1 MIILYQNSE
10 SASFNYV
17 SRQKKTS
24 LAALWPREI
33 YMDRSKYTTLQMDL
47 TDWLEQRW

>member
-17 SRQKKTS
+17 SRQKDFSCCTVTQGDLHGQIQVHY
-24 LAALWPREI
+24 LANGPN
-33 YMDRSKYTTLQMDL
+33 
-47 TDWLEQRW
+47 